1 MNSQSQP
8 VNVSQNIRTV
18 HDDTRT
24 ASSRTIR
31 DLQHR
36 DVFVIDSKPTR

>member
-1 MNSQSQP
+1 MNPQSQP
-8 VNVSQNIRTV
+8 VNGSQNIRSV

-24 ASSRTIR
+24 VSSRPIR
-31 DLQHR
+31 DLRHR